1 MLSVLSV
8 NVITVNHNWPVNC
21 NLPCNTNTSNSV
33 VNTGAIIMEANPL
46 PRVQTVANHTI
57 RSPQQ
62 VSEQSSQGDN
72 NFKQQ
77 LSNQLDQA
85 VVASNSENIQDNQI
99 LEEFIQGDE
108 MILAEQGEV
117 ASEVLIDNND
127 HLLTVD
133 TIELEAR
140 VKDPQVLIHTSDSTD
155 EVTEIASLA
164 DPVVPLEGNNL
175 PPIDSQLP
183 LIEPVAASQNPAGTP
198 VVSTPAVNS
207 PVVQAVVEPVKA
219 SQTAIPANSQMPD
232 VDLADGDASFRE
244 MALSKA
250 VSEVSGKQENNPQ
263 NTQSRTGISISSS
276 VAAAASQLQQV
287 AQTTASSNLNLP
299 LSGLPVDSLLSVGI
313 NPAAP
318 AISSVVQNPAWSQ
331 GLTNQVAWMVQG
343 NIQSAEIKLNPA
355 HLGPLE
361 VKLSIEDDVAR
372 LSFIS
377 SHAPVR
383 EALDAAIPRL
393 REMLE
398 QLGISLGDVDV
409 SQHSDQDQQ
418 SADEATD
425 GTGTLAN
432 RTELN
437 TEESG
442 LDDGAQIGRIS
453 INDGLSIYA

>member
-1 MLSVLSV
+1 M
-8 NVITVNHNWPVNC
+8 
-21 NLPCNTNTSNSV
+21 
-33 VNTGAIIMEANPL
+33 MEASPL

-57 RSPQQ
+57 KSPQQ
-62 VSEQSSQGDN
+62 VSEQSNQGGN
-72 NFKQQ
+72 NFEQQ
-77 LSNQLDQA
+77 LTNQLDQA
-85 VVASNSENIQDNQI
+85 IAASNSENIQDNQI

-117 ASEVLIDNND
+117 ATVLLSENSDLKLDASAVELDATVKHPQI
-127 HLLTVD
+127 LLH
-133 TIELEAR
+133 TI
-140 VKDPQVLIHTSDSTD
+140 DSTD
-155 EVTEIASLA
+155 EVTEIASLP
-164 DPVVPLEGNNL
+164 DLVVPLEGNNL

-198 VVSTPAVNS
+198 VVSTPAVNT

-219 SQTAIPANSQMPD
+219 SQTSIPVNSPMVD
-232 VDLADGDASFRE
+232 ADLADGDASFKE
-244 MALSKA
+244 MAFSKT
-250 VSEVSGKQENNPQ
+250 VSEVNGKQESNSQNN
-263 NTQSRTGISISSS
+263 NQSRAGISISSS

-318 AISSVVQNPAWSQ
+318 AINSVVQNPAWSQ

-383 EALDAAIPRL
+383 EALDAAMPRL

-398 QLGISLGDVDV
+398 QQGISLADVDV
-409 SQHSDQDQQ
+409 SEHSEQDQQ
-418 SADEATD
+418 SADGATD
-425 GTGTLAN
+425 GTGALVN
-432 RTELN
+432 PTETN

-442 LDDGAQIGRIS
+442 LDDGVQISQIS

>member
-1 MLSVLSV
+1 M
-8 NVITVNHNWPVNC
+8 
-21 NLPCNTNTSNSV
+21 
-33 VNTGAIIMEANPL
+33 MEANPL

-62 VSEQSSQGDN
+62 VSEQSNQGDN
-72 NFKQQ
+72 NFEQQ
-77 LSNQLDQA
+77 LSNQLEQA
-85 VVASNSENIQDNQI
+85 IVALSSVNIQDNQI

-108 MILAEQGEV
+108 MILAEPGEV
-117 ASEVLIDNND
+117 ASVVLIDNND

-133 TIELEAR
+133 TIELDAT
-140 VKDPQVLIHTSDSTD
+140 VKDPQILLHTLDSTD
-155 EVTEIASLA
+155 EVTEIASLP

-175 PPIDSQLP
+175 PPVDSQLP
-183 LIEPVAASQNPAGTP
+183 LIESVAASQNPSSTP
-198 VVSTPAVNS
+198 VVSTTAVNT
-207 PVVQAVVEPVKA
+207 PVVQALVEPVKA
-219 SQTAIPANSQMPD
+219 SQTAIPANSPMVD

-250 VSEVSGKQENNPQ
+250 VSEVSGKQESNSQ
-263 NTQSRTGISISSS
+263 NTQSRAGISISSS

-287 AQTTASSNLNLP
+287 AQTTASSNLSLP
-299 LSGLPVDSLLSVGI
+299 LSGLPVDSLMSVGI

-343 NIQSAEIKLNPA
+343 NIQSAEIRLNPA

-383 EALDAAIPRL
+383 EALDAAMPRL

-398 QLGISLGDVDV
+398 QQGISLADVDV

-418 SADEATD
+418 SADEAND
-425 GTGTLAN
+425 STGTLVD
-432 RTELN
+432 RTEMN

-442 LDDGAQIGRIS
+442 LDDGVQISQIS